1 MQMKSDHLLYI
12 SSLYL
17 HLSFTRLSYTSAFQN
32 VSICNEKMQMNECL
46 FVFVSFF
53 FLIEHLLTH
62 TETSPLPVKGC
73 KFKPMHDNKGT
84 SAVGVFF
91 SSCHTCC
98 DTGNPLMIDMSENP

>member
-1 MQMKSDHLLYI
+1 MQMKSDHLLYR

-17 HLSFTRLSYTSAFQN
+17 PLSFTRLSYTSAFQN

-73 KFKPMHDNKGT
+73 KFKPMQDNKGT

-91 SSCHTCC
+91 LLLHASRTLAN
-98 DTGNPLMIDMSENP
+98 G